1 MTRVPGIRAVAPLLA
16 VALAIVLA
24 LWLLT
29 TATLSLARQEDDLAP
44 IEVGAGPVREQA
56 LGFTGRNRYSGES
69 VELFGYLTAVIG
81 LERSLLFTDADAAV
95 SPSPQTA
102 RFTYAGSVAIA
113 SRTDR
118 GDVTTI
124 GGDGVLRIYL
134 DDAAGASWDDP
145 GSFADGEPVAELS
158 IRLLDTLHRQAPGVG
173 VLVGD
178 GQLTQETAAEM
189 SLDDE
194 RYRFGVVGIS
204 QRLRYVGSPLADDA
218 EPGILTVG
226 LTGSAS
232 VVAREAI
239 AVNVGAAVAT
249 PAPSPRRRRSARSC
263 SRGWVKP
270 WTRSARPKRSARKVT
285 SKAISPTLDAD
296 AVRQAAAQ
304 VATLGQTQRGIA
316 APEDAVAANRL
327 VVTALSTYA
336 RGLEVTATAAADRMP
351 LSWPRVNPCS
361 PTPASCCSAPKRPS
375 APWPAPAHRPNLHER
390 MHPPGAPRA
399 NGVIPRKRARGDL
412 VGSSHEGGE
421 RRDSS
426 PRFGMTLSSGQRPQ
440 SATRTVSI
448 HMYMEER

>member
-16 VALAIVLA
+16 VALAIALP

-29 TATLSLARQEDDLAP
+29 TATLSLARQEDDRAP
-44 IEVGAGPVREQA
+44 SEVGAGPVREQS
-56 LGFTGRNRYSGES
+56 LGFTGRNRYSSES

-81 LERSLLFTDADAAV
+81 LERSLLFTDADAA
-95 SPSPQTA
+95 PSPQTA

-178 GQLTQETAAEM
+178 GQLTQETAAEL
-189 SLDDE
+189 SLDGE
-194 RYRFGVVGIS
+194 RYRFGVVGIA
-204 QRLRYVGSPLADDA
+204 QRLRYVGSPLAGDA

-239 AVNVGAAVAT
+239 AVNVGAPAAT
-249 PAPSPRRRRSARSC
+249 PAAASTATQECPELQ
-263 SRGWVKP
+263 P
-270 WTRSARPKRSARKVT
+270 WLGQ
-285 SKAISPTLDAD
+285 TLDALSQTQALGAEGGVEGDLANVDAD

-304 VATLGQTQRGIA
+304 VAALGQTQRGIA
-316 APEDAVAANRL
+316 APQDTVAANRL

-336 RGLEVTATAAADRMP
+336 RGLEVTATAAADQDAALLAQGQSVLADAGKLLQRAEETVSA
-351 LSWPRVNPCS
+351 L
-361 PTPASCCSAPKRPS
+361 ASTCAS
-375 APWPAPAHRPNLHER
+375 
-390 MHPPGAPRA
+390 
-399 NGVIPRKRARGDL
+399 
-412 VGSSHEGGE
+412 
-421 RRDSS
+421 
-426 PRFGMTLSSGQRPQ
+426 PQ
-440 SATRTVSI
+440 SA
-448 HMYMEER
+448 

>member
-1 MTRVPGIRAVAPLLA
+1 MTRVPGIRTVAPLLTA
-16 VALAIVLA
+16 ALAITLP

-44 IEVGAGPVREQA
+44 IEVGAGPVREQS
-56 LGFTGRNRYSGES
+56 LGFTGRNRYSSES

-81 LERSLLFTDADAAV
+81 LERSLLFTDAAV

-118 GDVTTI
+118 GDVTTT

-134 DDAAGASWDDP
+134 HDAEAGASWDDP
-145 GSFADGEPVAELS
+145 GSFANGELVAELS
-158 IRLLDTLHRQAPGVG
+158 ISLLDTLHRQAPGVG

-178 GQLTQETAAEM
+178 GQLTQETAAEI
-189 SLDDE
+189 SLDGE
-194 RYRFGVVGIS
+194 RYRFGAVGIA
-204 QRLRYVGSPLADDA
+204 QRLRYVGSPLAGDA

-239 AVNVGAAVAT
+239 AVNVGAAAAT
-249 PAPSPRRRRSARSC
+249 PAAASAATQEC
-263 SRGWVKP
+263 PELQP
-270 WTRSARPKRSARKVT
+270 WLGQTLDALSQAQVLGAEGGVEADLPD
-285 SKAISPTLDAD
+285 LDAD

-336 RGLEVTATAAADRMP
+336 RGLEVIATAAADQDAA
-351 LSWPRVNPCS
+351 LLAQGQSVL
-361 PTPASCCSAPKRPS
+361 ADAGQ
-375 APWPAPAHRPNLHER
+375 LLQ
-390 MHPPGAPRA
+390 RA
-399 NGVIPRKRARGDL
+399 
-412 VGSSHEGGE
+412 EE
-421 RRDSS
+421 
-426 PRFGMTLSSGQRPQ
+426 
-440 SATRTVSI
+440 TVSTLASTCASPQTS
-448 HMYMEER
+448 

>member
-16 VALAIVLA
+16 VALAIALP

-44 IEVGAGPVREQA
+44 IEVGAGPVREQS
-56 LGFTGRNRYSGES
+56 LGFTGRNRYSSES

-81 LERSLLFTDADAAV
+81 LERSLLFTDADAA
-95 SPSPQTA
+95 PSPQTA

-158 IRLLDTLHRQAPGVG
+158 IRLLDTLQRQAPGVG

-178 GQLTQETAAEM
+178 GQLTQETAAEL
-189 SLDDE
+189 SLDGE
-194 RYRFGVVGIS
+194 RYRFGVVGIA
-204 QRLRYVGSPLADDA
+204 QRLRYVGSPLAGDA

-239 AVNVGAAVAT
+239 AVNVGASAAT
-249 PAPSPRRRRSARSC
+249 PAAASTATQECPELQ
-263 SRGWVKP
+263 P
-270 WTRSARPKRSARKVT
+270 WLGQ
-285 SKAISPTLDAD
+285 TLDALSQTQALGAEGGVEGDLANVDAD

-304 VATLGQTQRGIA
+304 VAALGQTQRGIA
-316 APEDAVAANRL
+316 APQDTVAANRL

-336 RGLEVTATAAADRMP
+336 RGLEVTATAAADQDAALLAQGQSVLADAGKLLQRAEETVSA
-351 LSWPRVNPCS
+351 L
-361 PTPASCCSAPKRPS
+361 ASTCAS
-375 APWPAPAHRPNLHER
+375 
-390 MHPPGAPRA
+390 
-399 NGVIPRKRARGDL
+399 
-412 VGSSHEGGE
+412 
-421 RRDSS
+421 
-426 PRFGMTLSSGQRPQ
+426 PQ
-440 SATRTVSI
+440 SA
-448 HMYMEER
+448 

>member
-16 VALAIVLA
+16 VALAIALP

-44 IEVGAGPVREQA
+44 IEVGAGPVREQS
-56 LGFTGRNRYSGES
+56 LGFTGRNRYSSES

-81 LERSLLFTDADAAV
+81 LERSLLCTDADAA
-95 SPSPQTA
+95 PSPQTA
-102 RFTYAGSVAIA
+102 RFTYAGGVAIA

-178 GQLTQETAAEM
+178 GQLTQETAAEL
-189 SLDDE
+189 SLDGE
-194 RYRFGVVGIS
+194 RYRFGVVGIA
-204 QRLRYVGSPLADDA
+204 QRLRYVGSPLAGDA

-239 AVNVGAAVAT
+239 AVNVGAPAAT
-249 PAPSPRRRRSARSC
+249 PAAASTATQECPELQ
-263 SRGWVKP
+263 P
-270 WTRSARPKRSARKVT
+270 WLGQ
-285 SKAISPTLDAD
+285 TLDALSQTQALGAEGGVEGDLANVDAD

-304 VATLGQTQRGIA
+304 VAALGQTQRGIA
-316 APEDAVAANRL
+316 APQDTVAANRL

-336 RGLEVTATAAADRMP
+336 RGLEVTATAAADQDAALLAQGQSVLADAGKLLQRAEETVSA
-351 LSWPRVNPCS
+351 L
-361 PTPASCCSAPKRPS
+361 ASTCAS
-375 APWPAPAHRPNLHER
+375 
-390 MHPPGAPRA
+390 
-399 NGVIPRKRARGDL
+399 
-412 VGSSHEGGE
+412 
-421 RRDSS
+421 
-426 PRFGMTLSSGQRPQ
+426 PQ
-440 SATRTVSI
+440 SA
-448 HMYMEER
+448 